1 VTKDEIAALY
11 DEMETLTVGLTLA
24 PELGPDYLK
33 EKISECRQKQN
44 RALTL
49 FLRLSREASTLR
61 LRLQAAR
68 EAVRIAG
75 ASPQAQE
82 FRRQVADLT
91 DEFESARYAFGVLK
105 VVRSNLI
112 RTQTEIRTLSD
123 IITGKSGERRGM
135 SDHIP
140 DLPPGANTGTVPV
153 SPEQSM
159 REAMTP
165 DAPEEEDGL
174 DEDSAAIEEVFA
186 GLPEPEPA
194 AVQPL
199 TVSAEV
205 EPLTVGPKTPDAA
218 DVPQAEAEAFFG
230 GEVTTPPPAA
240 TGKAKKLGGD
250 DIDID
255 SLLGKE

>member
-1 VTKDEIAALY
+1 MTKDEIAALY

-68 EAVRIAG
+68 EAVKIAG

-82 FRRQVADLT
+82 FRRQMADLT

-165 DAPEEEDGL
+165 DAPDEDGL
-174 DEDSAAIEEVFA
+174 DEDAAAIEEVFA
-186 GLPEPEPA
+186 GLPEPA
-194 AVQPL
+194 VVQPL

-205 EPLTVGPKTPDAA
+205 APLTVGPKTPDAA
-218 DVPQAEAEAFFG
+218 GVPQAEVEAFFG